1 MRASEAILK
10 ANELDELSEAE
21 MQGHS
26 ENVASA
32 LRETAAFRWQAVM
45 AQFPLPDRPGDQYGT
60 DRLGTFVHNAAEI

>member
-45 AQFPLPDRPGDQYGT
+45 A
-60 DRLGTFVHNAAEI
+60 